1 MKLNRQSDQRIVIAI
16 SGGIAAYKTV
26 SVIRE
31 LQKRGYQNIE
41 TILTANGARFVTP
54 ITLGAITGKI
64 PYTDTFKS
72 GRALSH
78 ISLVQPCGILA
89 VVPATANI
97 LAKFAGGIADD
108 FLSTAYLACTGPVL
122 VAPSMNSEMYRHP
135 ATRRNIAQLKKDGIY
150 VLEPDA
156 GYLACGSEGPGR
168 MPEPEIIADII
179 EFTLHRS
186 SKAPL
191 SGMKVVI
198 ASGGTAEP
206 IDPVRTITNRSS
218 GKMGK
223 ALATAFALNGADVE
237 IVAGTG
243 NVRYPAYCRQITVQT
258 ASEMKDAVLEKAS
271 AADIIVMAA
280 AVADYTPETVFH
292 EKKKKDENTLN
303 LHLKPT
309 VDILKTLGTQYEG
322 EKILVGFAAETSN
335 VEESAKKKL
344 AEKKADLI
352 VGNLVGVP
360 DSGFEVNTNRAVV
373 VTKNESS
380 VSYEKISKEELAFRI
395 VEKIAAI
402 RDKINER

>member
-1 MKLNRQSDQRIVIAI
+1 MNRQTGQRIVIGI

-26 SVIRE
+26 NVIRE
-31 LQKRGYQNIE
+31 LQKRGYRDIE
-41 TILTANGARFVTP
+41 TILTANGTRFVTP
-54 ITLGAITGKI
+54 VTVGAITGKL
-64 PYTDTFKS
+64 PYTDTFEP

-89 VVPATANI
+89 VVPATADI

-135 ATRRNIAQLKKDGIY
+135 ATERNIARLKKDGVH

-168 MPEPEIIADII
+168 MPDAETVADMI
-179 EFTLHRS
+179 EFVLHR
-186 SKAPL
+186 KTGGPL
-191 SGMKVVI
+191 SGMRVII

-223 ALATAFALNGADVE
+223 ELATAFALAGADVE

-243 NVRYPAYCRQITVQT
+243 TACYPAYCRQTKVQT
-258 ASEMKDAVLEKAS
+258 ASEMKDAVLKKAS

-292 EKKKKDENTLN
+292 EKKKKDGNLLN
-303 LHLKPT
+303 LRLKPT
-309 VDILKTLGTQYEG
+309 TDILKTLGTRFEG

-344 AEKKADLI
+344 TEKKADLI
-352 VGNLVGVP
+352 VGNIVGVP
-360 DSGFEVNTNRAVV
+360 DSGFEADTIRAVLV
-373 VTKNESS
+373 AKDQSTVP
-380 VSYEKISKEELAFRI
+380 YEKISKEELAFHI
-395 VEKIAAI
+395 VEKISAI
-402 RDKINER
+402 AGRNK